1 MILNKKI
8 QNQTSKQAKKNTPQN
23 KNSKNAKMN
32 KEK

>member
-1 MILNKKI
+1 MTLNKKI
-8 QNQTSKQAKKNTPQN
+8 QNKPLNKQKNTPQN

>member
-1 MILNKKI
+1 MILNKKK
-8 QNQTSKQAKKNTPQN
+8 SKIKPLNKQKNTPQN